1 MSDQKPHATKHESK
15 IALVTGGSSGI
26 GLATALRL
34 ALEGAT
40 VILTG
45 RRQAELDAA
54 VRTIGRGAAG
64 IRGDIGKLEDLDRLF
79 ATIKE
84 RHGRLDILFANAGS
98 GHLLPLGAITE
109 QHVDETFRVN
119 VKGTLFTVQKA
130 LPLMPD
136 GSAIVING
144 SMAGSKGMPA
154 FSVYAASKAALRSFA
169 RGWTVDLKA
178 RRIRVNVVAPGT
190 IMTPGY
196 KTGGLT
202 DQQIEGFKAMASAA
216 APLGRTGT
224 EDEVAKA
231 VSFLASDDASYI
243 TGIELFVD
251 GGTAQI

>member
-1 MSDQKPHATKHESK
+1 
-15 IALVTGGSSGI
+15 
-26 GLATALRL
+26 
-34 ALEGAT
+34 
-40 VILTG
+40 
-45 RRQAELDAA
+45 
-54 VRTIGRGAAG
+54 
-64 IRGDIGKLEDLDRLF
+64 
-79 ATIKE
+79 
-84 RHGRLDILFANAGS
+84 
-98 GHLLPLGAITE
+98 ITE

-144 SMAGSKGMPA
+144 SMAASKGMPA

-169 RGWTVDLKA
+169 RGWTVDLKE
-178 RRIRVNVVAPGT
+178 RGIRVNVVAPGT
-190 IMTPGY
+190 IITPGY
-196 KTGGLT
+196 KTGGL
-202 DQQIEGFKAMASAA
+202 DDEQIAAFKGMASAA

-224 EDEVAKA
+224 EDEVATA